1 MVNNCNAK
9 IRCKGFWYFKWNS
22 TKPFFEEAK
31 LKNKINFY
39 KIDIR
44 KKIISD
50 KINGQ
55 TDFIFHL
62 AAQALVLESILNPDT
77 TFETNII
84 GTVNILNSIRKFKH
98 KCCVVIITSDKCYLN
113 KEHKKPYRETDPM
126 GGKDPYSAS
135 KAAAEIIFSCYVQT
149 YFKEIKNI
157 KISSARA
164 GNVIGGGDW
173 STNRVIPDLV
183 KSFSK
188 NKKFIVRNPTSTRPW
203 QPVLE
208 PISGYIFLAHFLN
221 TNKKGINHESFNF
234 APNKF
239 KNVTVREIIQKIHR
253 NWTIIKPVF
262 QKVKGKKKRVNYFSL
277 IQANQKIF
285 KLAIC
290 FNIG

>member
-1 MVNNCNAK
+1 MNILNTYKNKKVLITGNTGFKGSWLTIVMLKLGAK
-9 IRCKGFWYFKWNS
+9 VFGISNGIP
-22 TKPFFEEAK
+22 TKPSFFEEAK

-44 KKIISD
+44 KKKIISD
-50 KINGQ
+50 KINIIKP
-55 TDFIFHL
+55 DFIFHL

-188 NKKFIVRNPTSTRPW
+188 NKKFILR
-203 QPVLE
+203 
-208 PISGYIFLAHFLN
+208 
-221 TNKKGINHESFNF
+221 IN
-234 APNKF
+234 
-239 KNVTVREIIQKIHR
+239 
-253 NWTIIKPVF
+253 
-262 QKVKGKKKRVNYFSL
+262 
-277 IQANQKIF
+277 
-285 KLAIC
+285 
-290 FNIG
+290 